1 MAVTTIELANLNGRN
16 GFVLNGIDRGD
27 RSGNSVSSAG
37 DVNGDGFDDV
47 IIGAPY
53 ADPNG
58 TNAAGES
65 YVVFGSGSGFP
76 ASVDLASLDGSNG
89 FVLNGIDTRGTS
101 GESVS
106 SAGDVNGDGFDDVII
121 GASFANPKGIAR
133 AGESY
138 VVFGSGSGFPAS
150 VDLASLNG
158 SNGFVLSGI
167 GPYDTSGNSVSSA
180 GDVNGD
186 GFDDVIIGARSASPN
201 SNADAG
207 ESYVVFGSG
216 SGFDAS
222 IDLASL
228 DGSNGFVLNGIAA
241 DDNSGYSVSS
251 AGDVNGDGFDDVII
265 GARFA
270 NANGTY
276 SLGESYIVF
285 GSDSS
290 FPASVDLASLDGSNG
305 FVLNGI
311 DEFDQSGSSVSSA
324 GDVNGDGFDDVIIG
338 ATDADP
344 NGKALAGESYVVF
357 GSGSGF
363 PVSIDLATLNGS
375 NGFVLNGIDAD
386 DRSGV
391 SVSGAGDVNGDGFDD
406 VIIGASQADP
416 NGNSSA
422 GESYVVFG
430 SGSGFPASIDL
441 ASLDGRNGFVLNGIA
456 AEDDSGRSVSD
467 AGDVDGDGLDDLII
481 GDPLADPSGTDA
493 AGESY
498 IVFGFRSLFGTAG
511 NDVLLGSNTREYLS
525 ALDANDT
532 VAGGL
537 GDDTLLGGAGND
549 VLRGD
554 LNNRSPQGSV
564 GGNDTLFGGLGNDQL
579 GGKGGDDQL
588 FGEQDN
594 DTLYGDDGDDLLR
607 GGLGNDTLIGD
618 DFSGGQGSDTF
629 VLAAGEGRDTILDFE
644 NGIDRI
650 GLAGGLSFNQLTITN
665 SGANNTLIR
674 FGSEQL
680 ALLSGV
686 AASNLT
692 ATDFTLV

>member
-16 GFVLNGIDRGD
+16 GFVLNGIEANDFSGYSVSSAGDVNGDGFDDVIIGAANADSNGNSTAGESYVVFGSGSGFPASIDLANLDGSNGFVLNGIDVND
-27 RSGNSVSSAG
+27 RSGRSVSSAG

-47 IIGAPY
+47 IIGAPN

-58 TNAAGES
+58 NSFAGES
-65 YVVFGSGSGFP
+65 YVVFGSGSGFA

-89 FVLNGIDTRGTS
+89 FVLNGIDEDDFS

-121 GASFANPKGIAR
+121 GAIYADPNGNSS

-138 VVFGSGSGFPAS
+138 VVFGSSSGFPAS
-150 VDLASLNG
+150 IDLANLDG
-158 SNGFVLSGI
+158 SNGFVLNGIDEDDSSGE
-167 GPYDTSGNSVSSA
+167 SVSSA

-186 GFDDVIIGARSASPN
+186 GFDDVIIGAANADPN
-201 SNADAG
+201 GNADAG
-207 ESYVVFGSG
+207 ESYVVFGSS
-216 SGFDAS
+216 SGFAAS
-222 IDLASL
+222 VDLANL

-241 DDNSGYSVSS
+241 NDSSGESVSS

-265 GARFA
+265 GAPGA
-270 NANGTY
+270 DPNGN
-276 SLGESYIVF
+276 SGAGESYVVF
-285 GSDSS
+285 GSSS
-290 FPASVDLASLDGSNG
+290 GFAASIDLANLDGSNG

-311 DEFDQSGSSVSSA
+311 AANDSSG
-324 GDVNGDGFDDVIIG
+324 
-338 ATDADP
+338 
-344 NGKALAGESYVVF
+344 E
-357 GSGSGF
+357 
-363 PVSIDLATLNGS
+363 
-375 NGFVLNGIDAD
+375 
-386 DRSGV
+386 

-406 VIIGASQADP
+406 LIIGAIFADP
-416 NGNSSA
+416 NGNSGA

-430 SGSGFPASIDL
+430 SGSGFPASINL
-441 ASLDGRNGFVLNGIA
+441 ASLNGSNGFVLNGVA
-456 AEDDSGRSVSD
+456 AGDFSGNSVSA

-481 GDPLADPSGTDA
+481 GAVDA
-493 AGESY
+493 NPNSNSRAGESY

-511 NDVLLGSNTREYLS
+511 NDVLLGSNTRDCLS
-525 ALDANDT
+525 GLDGNDT

-588 FGEQDN
+588 FGEQGN

-607 GGLGNDTLIGD
+607 GGAGNDTLIGD

-629 VLAAGEGRDTILDFE
+629 VLAAGEGRDTIRDFE
-644 NGIDRI
+644 DGIDLI
-650 GLAGGLSFNQLTITN
+650 GLAGGLSFEQLTISA
-665 SGANNTLIR
+665 SGANNALIR
-674 FGSEQL
+674 LGSEQL
-680 ALLSGV
+680 ALLTGV